1 LFPVLYCKYEN
12 KVKRMINFVL
22 LVNKRGQP
30 RIRKYYN
37 SSVHEVQFEPEL
49 IKRCVLRDERLVT

>member
-1 LFPVLYCKYEN
+1 
-12 KVKRMINFVL
+12 MINFVL